1 MRAFILLTAAVL
13 GAAAVAEA
21 GTVSISE
28 VLYDASGSDGG
39 KVFVELFGEDGT
51 DLDGFSLAAINGSD
65 GKTYLSLDLS
75 GYRIPPDGF
84 FVIADGVSGGTT
96 SVSNADLIVANI
108 DLQNGPDSLRL
119 LSAGTVID
127 ALGYGTVGATGTFAG
142 EGDPAPD
149 PSAGSSVARVYADV
163 DTDDNGS
170 DFRALSTPTPGTGK
184 LEAHAVPTPEGL
196 TLGAVGLTLVLLA
209 GWKRRYSWKQ

>member
-1 MRAFILLTAAVL
+1 MRTFTLCCIAVL
-13 GAAAVAEA
+13 GVAVDAAA

-28 VLYDASGSDGG
+28 VFYDASGADDG
-39 KVFVELFGEDGT
+39 KVFVELFGEDGF

-65 GKTYLSLDLS
+65 GKTYLSIDLS
-75 GYRIPPDGF
+75 GHRIPPDGF
-84 FVIADGVSGGTT
+84 FVVADGIGGGST

-127 ALGYGTVGATGTFAG
+127 ALGYGTVGSSGTFAG

-149 PSAGSSVARVYADV
+149 PSAGSSVARVFADV
-163 DTDDNGS
+163 DTDDNS
-170 DFRALSTPTPGTGK
+170 KDFRTLSTPTPGTGK
-184 LEAHAVPTPEGL
+184 LDVHSVPLPDGL
-196 TLGAVGLTLVLLA
+196 GLGGLGLTLVLLA
-209 GWKRRYSWKQ
+209 GLRRRYSWKQ